1 MFYGTFI
8 WPKIIMDE
16 ITDNVGGLSLNAK
29 EWRPG
34 KGYGATTETGRLS
47 SDESAGSGV
56 GWNNDAISGA
66 SSWGGK
72 SSV

>member
-1 MFYGTFI
+1 
-8 WPKIIMDE
+8 MDE

-34 KGYGATTETGRLS
+34 KGYAVTTETGRPS
-47 SDESAGSGV
+47 SNVSAGSGV
-56 GWNNDAISGA
+56 GWNNAAVSGV